1 MLGVNTAQRAISGLS
16 NVREPDQRRLFV
28 IRVKQEGFYLLLAL
42 PVIIL
47 LIVFFIVPLFDTLK
61 SSFYFRGEFGL
72 ESYETA
78 LDFNFRGVDYWKI
91 WQTTIELS
99 TTTTIACIILG
110 YPVAYFLTT
119 SSGKARGMVL
129 IAVLI
134 PFITSLIAQTYSWRV
149 ILGRRGPVND
159 IIQAL
164 RISDEPWE
172 LLFNQTSVSVGMV
185 HLFLPFMILPLFA
198 VMRGIP
204 PNLPRMAQSLGATP
218 FQAFRHIFLPMS
230 MPGVFAGAMLVLI
243 LSAGHTVAPTV
254 LGTINDR
261 GMASFIGNAGS
272 VSAARAMILLAVILL
287 LYLIFARF
295 IGFGAMYR
303 AGDALMHMRA
313 NWDGMDRRRRI
324 VLPIVVSLI
333 SFYLILPS
341 LIVIPLGFN
350 AKQFIYFPPK
360 DFSFRWIKNYF
371 TSGESGFNW
380 IDATVTSLEVAVLVV
395 VVAVPLGALVSYGLV
410 RGSFP
415 GKGLLSSLVLTPL
428 IIPTTMTALA
438 LWLFYFNNMNLLM
451 GTVIGLAIPHTLI
464 ALPFVVI
471 ILNATLRSADVV
483 HEQAAMSLG
492 ASRWKTWIRVL
503 LPQVYPGMIVA
514 GMFAFLVSFNEAI
527 IAGWLRDPTFRT
539 LPVNMW
545 DGVTAEFA
553 PMMSAVSAMLLFAV
567 AVLLLITVYFKRKLT
582 PA

>member
-1 MLGVNTAQRAISGLS
+1 MIIRA
-16 NVREPDQRRLFV
+16 
-28 IRVKQEGFYLLLAL
+28 KQEGYYLLLVL
-42 PVIIL
+42 PAAAL
-47 LIVFFIVPLFDTLK
+47 LIAFFIVPMFDTLK
-61 SSFYFRGEFGL
+61 SSFYFRGDLGL
-72 ESYETA
+72 EAYREA
-78 LDFNFRGVDYWKI
+78 LDINFRGVDYWKI
-91 WQTTIELS
+91 WQTTVELCA
-99 TTTTIACIILG
+99 TTTLACILLG
-110 YPVAYFLTT
+110 YPVAYFLAT
-119 SSGKARGMVL
+119 SWGRARGVVL
-129 IAVLI
+129 VAVLI

-159 IIQAL
+159 AIQTL
-164 RISDEPWE
+164 QISDEPWE

-185 HLFLPFMILPLFA
+185 HIFLPFMILPMYA

-204 PNLPRMAQSLGATP
+204 PNLPRMAQSLGASP
-218 FQAFRHIFLPMS
+218 FQAFRKVFLPMS

-243 LSAGHTVAPTV
+243 LSAGHTVAPVV
-254 LGTINDR
+254 LGTVNDR
-261 GMASFIGNAGS
+261 GMASFIGSGS
-272 VSAARAMILLAVILL
+272 SVGAARAMILLGVILL

-313 NWDGMDRRRRI
+313 NWDAVDGRRRI
-324 VLPIVVSLI
+324 TLSVMVSLI

-350 AKQFIYFPPK
+350 DKQFIYFPPT

-371 TSGESGFNW
+371 TSGESGVDW
-380 IDATVTSLEVAVLVV
+380 VQATITSLEVAAIVV

-415 GKGLLSSLVLTPL
+415 GKGILSGLVLTPL
-428 IIPTTMTALA
+428 IIPTTMTGLA
-438 LWLFYFNNMNLLM
+438 LWLFYFNNVYWLI
-451 GTVIGLAIPHTLI
+451 GTMIGLVIPHSLL

-471 ILNATLRSADVV
+471 ILNATLRSADAV

-492 ASRWKTWIRVL
+492 ANRWKTWVRVL

-514 GMFAFLVSFNEAI
+514 GLFAFLVSFNEAI
-527 IAGWLRDPTFRT
+527 IASWVRDPTFRT

-545 DGVTAEFA
+545 DGIVAEFA
-553 PMMSAVSAMLLFAV
+553 PMMSAVSALILFAV
-567 AVLLLITVYFKRKLT
+567 TVLLVITIYFRRRLSQT
-582 PA
+582 